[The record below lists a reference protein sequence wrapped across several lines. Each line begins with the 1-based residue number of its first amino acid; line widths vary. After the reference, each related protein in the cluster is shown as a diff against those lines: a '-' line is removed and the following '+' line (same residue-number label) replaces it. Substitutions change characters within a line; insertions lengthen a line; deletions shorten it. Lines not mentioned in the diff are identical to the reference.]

1 MTFALSKELLATCWF
16 TNWSLHMKGK
26 EGPEEEADYSR
37 LVGGKYSKQGNYL
50 PDLSGA
56 GAR

>member
-1 MTFALSKELLATCWF
+1 
-16 TNWSLHMKGK
+16 MKGK